1 MAKSLPG
8 RVYGT
13 MWRGPDAETLVAG
26 ARFSF
31 DTVSGA
37 LEIDPPM
44 DGLPRRDVP
53 LDRDETAFLDAWIR
67 DVAPQGVARIDL
79 GRFTCRQCGDVVPA
93 DKEHW
98 SCGICLSCSMD
109 NASEMA
115 EREG

>member
-67 DVAPQGVARIDL
+67 DVAPPGVARIDL

-93 DKEHW
+93 DREHW

-115 EREG
+115 EREE